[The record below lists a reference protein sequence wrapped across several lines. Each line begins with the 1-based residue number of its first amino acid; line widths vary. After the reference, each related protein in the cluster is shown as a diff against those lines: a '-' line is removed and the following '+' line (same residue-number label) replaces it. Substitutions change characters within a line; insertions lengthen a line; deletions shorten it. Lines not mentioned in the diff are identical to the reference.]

1 MKDEY
6 LRTIGYRIIKKVSLL
21 LKKYVNLNNI
31 DNVVGKGYGGDYS
44 FKIDTLIEEYIIN
57 QLKEFGLKLLIVS
70 EENGLLKTSS
80 DIEYIVLIDPLDG
93 SINYVSKIPVVSTSI
108 VFYSVDKPYL
118 NSALAGVVSNV
129 FLNEI
134 YSFNSS
140 NVFINE
146 NKISSIERKIRGLV
160 SIYTEDPSIVLKI
173 KSFNKNYLK
182 TDVKIRTLGSSSIES
197 IYAALNRIDLFL
209 HNTSKLRNIDIAGGV
224 ALANLLK
231 TPCIDLRGEEIKHRV
246 DDIVNIESIVI
257 GIYANELT
265 EKSCKYSINTTTQ
278 YFNTSFSY

>member
-6 LRTIGYRIIKKVSLL
+6 LRIIGYRIIKKVSLL

-197 IYAALNRIDLFL
+197 IY
-209 HNTSKLRNIDIAGGV
+209 
-224 ALANLLK
+224 
-231 TPCIDLRGEEIKHRV
+231 
-246 DDIVNIESIVI
+246 
-257 GIYANELT
+257 
-265 EKSCKYSINTTTQ
+265 
-278 YFNTSFSY
+278 